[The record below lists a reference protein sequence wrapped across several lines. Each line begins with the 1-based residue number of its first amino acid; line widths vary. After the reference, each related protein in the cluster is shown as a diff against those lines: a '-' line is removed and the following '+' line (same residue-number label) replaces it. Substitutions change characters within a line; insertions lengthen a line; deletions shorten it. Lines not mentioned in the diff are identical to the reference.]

1 MSKFFSYKDG
11 RDGLL
16 VINAETTR
24 FIISVFIIFSLFFV
38 LNVCSDN
45 GKLNKDQAQLEQ
57 KINAKLDRLS
67 AELQQLNKQLKND
80 SGDMSKELSEKI
92 QSRQM
97 QLEEI
102 QKKLKDD
109 LNLLEYATNATWSE
123 VESRIAN
130 NLENAEDILVNTN
143 LDLSITLKDSSD
155 SI

>member
-16 VINAETTR
+16 VINTETTR

-80 SGDMSKELSEKI
+80 SGDKSDELSEKM

-123 VESRIAN
+123 VKSRIAD
-130 NLENAEDILVNTN
+130 NLENAEEVLVNKN
-143 LDLSITLKDSSD
+143 LELSITLKDSSD
-155 SI
+155 S